1 MFISDVQSWSENT
14 FGKCVLGD
22 VRRTKRLVKMAASL
36 AARTGQSVVKS
47 MDGESQ
53 VEGAYRLLRN
63 AQVLSEDI
71 AEGGFSATATLV
83 KDKGT
88 LLALE
93 DSTCL
98 NFGHSVSEELGY
110 IGPPKQN
117 KKGMQVHTVLLLKAE
132 SKETL
137 GLIEQSR
144 WLRQASALANK
155 NQRARQDYHD
165 KESFKWQ
172 RSSEAMAE
180 RLGDTMQQTISVCD
194 RESDIYE
201 YIHYKVSAGQ
211 RFVVRTHYNRKLAD
225 TGLKLFDTVRD
236 LEGAGTYKARIE
248 QKGGR
253 AARTA
258 TMELA
263 YAPVR
268 VLAPDRK
275 RKDFSPI
282 ELTVVTCREI
292 SKCAEPVEWILLTT
306 ERVDSVEDARRVVSY
321 YEARWKIEEFH
332 KAWKSGGTQIEKSRL
347 QSAGNLER
355 MAVILAFIAVRLL
368 QLREVIHL
376 DKQLISKDCSHI
388 LTELQWRL
396 LWRKQEKKAYH
407 RKTLPTIEWAYYAL
421 ARLGGWKDSKRTGR
435 VGWNALWDG
444 WFKLDMLVE
453 GYELAQSEYM

>member
-1 MFISDVQSWSENT
+1 MFISDVQSWSERT
-14 FGKCVLGD
+14 FGGCILGD
-22 VRRTKRLVKMAASL
+22 ARRTKRLVKMAASL
-36 AARTGQSVVKS
+36 AKSIGQSVVKS
-47 MDGESQ
+47 IDDESQ

-63 AQVLSEDI
+63 AQVRSGDI
-71 AEGGFSATATLV
+71 AEGGFSATAAMV
-83 KDKGT
+83 KDVGT

-93 DSTCL
+93 DSTSL
-98 NFGHSVSEELGY
+98 NFRHSVADELGY
-110 IGPPKQN
+110 IGPPSQK
-117 KKGMQVHTVLLLKAE
+117 KKGMQVHSVLLLDAG

-155 NQRARQDYHD
+155 NKRARQAYPD

-180 RLGDTMQQTISVCD
+180 RLGDTMQETISVCD

-201 YIHYKVSAGQ
+201 YMHYKVNAGQ
-211 RFVVRTHYNRKLAD
+211 RFVVRTHYNRKLGD
-225 TGLKLFDTVRD
+225 SELKLFERVRD
-236 LEGAGTYKARIE
+236 LEGAGTYQAQIE

-275 RKDFSPI
+275 QGDYSPI
-282 ELTVVTCREI
+282 ELTVVTCREV
-292 SKCAEPVEWILLTT
+292 SVSPEPIEWILLTT
-306 ERVDSVEDARRVVSY
+306 ERIDNAEDVRRIVSY

-368 QLREVIHL
+368 QLREVVHL

-388 LTELQWRL
+388 LTEMQWRL
-396 LWRKQEKKAYH
+396 LWRKQEKKAYR
-407 RKTLPTIEWAYYAL
+407 RKTIPTIKWAYYAL

-435 VGWNALWDG
+435 VGWNALWEG

-453 GYELAQSEYM
+453 GYELAQSE

>member
-1 MFISDVQSWSENT
+1 MFNSDVQSWSENI
-14 FGKCVLGD
+14 FGKCALGD
-22 VRRTKRLVKMAASL
+22 ARRTKRLVKMAASL
-36 AARTGQSVVKS
+36 ARSTGQSVVKS
-47 MDGESQ
+47 IEDESQ

-71 AEGGFSATATLV
+71 AEGGFCATAALV
-83 KDKGT
+83 KNVGT

-93 DSTCL
+93 DTTSL
-98 NFGHSVSEELGY
+98 NFRHSVADELGY
-110 IGPPKQN
+110 IGPPRQK
-117 KKGMQVHTVLLLKAE
+117 KKGMQVHSVLLLNAE

-137 GLIEQSR
+137 GLVEQSR
-144 WLRQASALANK
+144 WLRQASALASK
-155 NQRARQDYHD
+155 NQRARQAYHD

-172 RSSEAMAE
+172 RSSEAVAE
-180 RLGDTMQQTISVCD
+180 RLGDTMQHTISVCD

-201 YIHYKVSAGQ
+201 YMHYKVSAGQ
-211 RFVVRTHYNRKLAD
+211 RFVVRTHYNRKLD
-225 TGLKLFDTVRD
+225 ESGHKLFDTVRE
-236 LEGAGTYKARIE
+236 LEGVDTYKARIE

-275 RKDFSPI
+275 QKDFTAL

-292 SKCAEPVEWILLTT
+292 SKSSQPVEWILLST
-306 ERVDSVEDARRVVSY
+306 ERVSSAKDARRIVSY

-347 QSAGNLER
+347 QSVGNLER

-368 QLREVIHL
+368 QLREVVHL
-376 DKQLISKDCSHI
+376 DISGP
-388 LTELQWRL
+388 
-396 LWRKQEKKAYH
+396 AYCP
-407 RKTLPTIEWAYYAL
+407 RPPAV
-421 ARLGGWKDSKRTGR
+421 SGR
-435 VGWNALWDG
+435 
-444 WFKLDMLVE
+444 
-453 GYELAQSEYM
+453 